1 MWPVIYGRA
10 QMSTSRVLVYLAIL
24 VMYALSTVHTVAT
37 WLVVK
42 SVFISSV
49 PGALRF
55 GNGPGSLGNLLGKV
69 TEFALPVNTF
79 PADCILVRFPTLIFK
94 LQRNDSELR
103 IDMALL
109 GCVEPQDQDSI
120 FTCNLCCRRSRHV
133 PLPISGTFN
142 CKLLLMIMFLQSSDS
157 SSSGFKCIPL

>member
-103 IDMALL
+103 VDNWAVWNRKTKIVFLPAICAVVGAGMCLCQYP
-109 GCVEPQDQDSI
+109 GHSI
-120 FTCNLCCRRSRHV
+120 ASCF
-133 PLPISGTFN
+133 
-142 CKLLLMIMFLQSSDS
+142 
-157 SSSGFKCIPL
+157 

>member
-42 SVFISSV
+42 SVFISNDQSV

-55 GNGPGSLGNLLGKV
+55 GNGPGPLGNLLGKV

-79 PADCILVRFPTLIFK
+79 LADCILVRFPTLIF
-94 LQRNDSELR
+94 N
-103 IDMALL
+103 
-109 GCVEPQDQDSI
+109 
-120 FTCNLCCRRSRHV
+120 
-133 PLPISGTFN
+133 GTILN
-142 CKLLLMIMFLQSSDS
+142 YA
-157 SSSGFKCIPL
+157 